1 MNVQCVCR
9 ANLTISNVVARLPG
23 SVHDSAIFNN
33 SRLHTEFETE
43 VYRNYIMLG
52 KIVTTIS
59 YKLSLKSICTKFFFF
74 IGDSGYP
81 LLNYLMTQLL
91 HTARYC

>member
-9 ANLTISNVVARLPG
+9 ANLTITNVVARWPG
-23 SVHDSAIFNN
+23 SVHDSTIFNN

-52 KIVTTIS
+52 KIIAIIS
-59 YKLSLKSICTKFFFF
+59 Y
-74 IGDSGYP
+74 
-81 LLNYLMTQLL
+81 
-91 HTARYC
+91 